1 MSKMVSQEIIQKISN
16 FSLGEFFFS
25 LDKDSNISRCESF
38 KQKLWIW
45 FNSVCTLAFSFLTLF
60 VVTVL
65 LVVLLLAAL
74 LLVVLPLLH
83 QVFLCQQLGVDA
95 RLVSQ
100 A

>member
-1 MSKMVSQEIIQKISN
+1 MSQEVIYKNSN

-25 LDKDSNISRCESF
+25 LDKDSNIPRCESL
-38 KQKLWIW
+38 KQKLRIW
-45 FNSVCTLAFSFLTLF
+45 FISVCTLALSFLTLL

-65 LVVLLLAAL
+65 LVVLLLAAPL

-83 QVFLCQQLGVDA
+83 QVFLCQQLGIDA
-95 RLVSQ
+95 RFVSQ